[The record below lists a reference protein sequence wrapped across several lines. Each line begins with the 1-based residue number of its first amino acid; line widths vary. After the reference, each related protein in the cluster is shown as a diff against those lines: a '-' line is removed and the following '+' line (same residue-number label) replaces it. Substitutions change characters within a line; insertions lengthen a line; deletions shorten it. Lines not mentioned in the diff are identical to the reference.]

1 MKKIMQILAVMLII
15 AMSAIGCG
23 IPVTENGV
31 SSNNTADNGN
41 NNTTNDD
48 STEDKVSDQGNTDQ
62 GNIDSGNT
70 DQVDQSAVEFQAE
83 VISVEN
89 GSLLVASDPE
99 SNEYKSSDRMYVN
112 TIDAVITN
120 LEGKEITLEDLK
132 PADVLTIT
140 YSGVILESYP
150 AQISASKIQVI
161 DHKVLI
167 DGYLALIDDLYQ
179 EDAGLNGDIKMIAF
193 DTTGWTDL
201 TELEKEIIFAG
212 VKSAYGYDVVE
223 GTFEELSDQG
233 LIDKEQLYFPEGIH
247 IVISDVKYDEDKS
260 EITCSIK
267 KWRSGKGA
275 IGSNDVT
282 ATLEDGTWKI
292 VKDGMWI
299 S

>member
-1 MKKIMQILAVMLII
+1 
-15 AMSAIGCG
+15 G
-23 IPVTENGV
+23 
-31 SSNNTADNGN
+31 NTVDGN
-41 NNTTNDD
+41 NDTTKDD
-48 STEDKVSDQGNTDQ
+48 IAADKVSDQGNTDQ
-62 GNIDSGNT
+62 GTT
-70 DQVDQSAVEFQAE
+70 DQVDQSAVVFQAE

-120 LEGKEITLEDLK
+120 QEGEEITLEDLK
-132 PADVLTIT
+132 PADVLKIT

-150 AQISASKIQVI
+150 AQITASKIEVI

-179 EDAGLNGDIKMIAF
+179 EDPGLNGDIKMIAL

-201 TELEKEIIFAG
+201 TEIEKEIIFT
-212 VKSAYGYDVVE
+212 S
-223 GTFEELSDQG
+223 
-233 LIDKEQLYFPEGIH
+233 EGIQ
-247 IVISDVKYDEDKS
+247 IVISDVKYNEEKS

-275 IGSNDVT
+275 IGADDVT
-282 ATLEDGTWKI
+282 AILENGTWKI
-292 VKDGMWI
+292 TKEGMWI

>member
-1 MKKIMQILAVMLII
+1 MKKIIQILAVMLII
-15 AMSAIGCG
+15 AMSAVGCG
-23 IPVTENGV
+23 VPVTENGV
-31 SSNNTADNGN
+31 SSGNNTDNGN
-41 NNTTNDD
+41 NDTTSDD
-48 STEDKVSDQGNTDQ
+48 AEDKTSDQGNTDP
-62 GNIDSGNT
+62 GTT
-70 DQVDQSAVEFQAE
+70 DQVDQSAVEFQAD

-120 LEGKEITLEDLK
+120 QEGTLITVEDLK
-132 PADVLTIT
+132 PADVLKIT

-150 AQISASKIQVI
+150 AQISASKIEVI
-161 DHKVLI
+161 DHNVLI

-179 EDAGLNGDIKMIAF
+179 EDAGLNGDIKMIAL

-201 TELEKEIIFAG
+201 TEIEKEIIFTG
-212 VKSAYGYDVVE
+212 VKDTYGYEVVE
-223 GTFEELSDQG
+223 GTFEELSEQG
-233 LIDKEQLYFPEGIH
+233 LIDKENLYFPEGIH
-247 IVISDVKYDEDKS
+247 IVISNVKYDEDKN

-267 KWRSGKGA
+267 KWRSGTGA
-275 IGSNDVT
+275 IGSDDVT

-292 VKDGMWI
+292 TKEGMWI

>member
-1 MKKIMQILAVMLII
+1 MKKIIQLLAVMLII
-15 AMSAIGCG
+15 AISAIGCG

-31 SSNNTADNGN
+31 SSGNTVDGN
-41 NNTTNDD
+41 NDTTKDD
-48 STEDKVSDQGNTDQ
+48 IAADKVLDQGNTDQ
-62 GNIDSGNT
+62 GTT
-70 DQVDQSAVEFQAE
+70 DQVDQSAVVFQAE

-120 LEGKEITLEDLK
+120 QEGEEITLEDLK
-132 PADVLTIT
+132 PADVLKIT

-150 AQISASKIQVI
+150 AQITASKIEVI

-179 EDAGLNGDIKMIAF
+179 EDPGLNGDIKMIAL

-201 TELEKEIIFAG
+201 TEIEKEIIFTS
-212 VKSAYGYDVVE
+212 VKEAYGYEVVE

-233 LIDKEQLYFPEGIH
+233 LIDKENLYFPEGIQ
-247 IVISDVKYDEDKS
+247 IVISDVKYNEEKS

-275 IGSNDVT
+275 IGADDVT
-282 ATLEDGTWKI
+282 AILENGTWKI
-292 VKDGMWI
+292 TKEGMWI